1 MMRRFI
7 NWVRRRKEVERPEEL
22 EGNENVKIFSRNQ
35 LAEAL
40 GMFPSQVEKTLIE
53 LQEKGIIECHMYQ
66 GELYAI
72 VPRDF
77 DLDKALTDKDLPMF
91 G

>member
-1 MMRRFI
+1 MMSRFI
-7 NWVRRRKEVERPEEL
+7 NWVRRRKEVEKPEEL
-22 EGNENVKIFSRNQ
+22 EANEDVKIFSRNQ

-40 GMFPSQVEKTLIE
+40 GMFPYDVEKTLIE
-53 LQEKGIIECHMYQ
+53 LQKKGIIECHMYQ

-72 VPRDF
+72 VPIDF
-77 DLDKALTDKDLPMF
+77 DIDKALIDKDLPMF